1 MDPGYTP
8 DDELPV
14 RLRQEMGLLLHLESR
29 VSKQVERV
37 IDVAVKEW
45 QAVEDRAVASAAIRA
60 REEQLA
66 EDRAACVA
74 SIRKRKT
81 ASRSNERAADWA
93 SIVTDRAEHAADYVP
108 LPERLGE
115 RQQIPRCPPSS
126 TTGYTGAGIRDGAR
140 YVSRYRATCGNSY
153 LGSYQTAEEAAGVYD
168 RAAIE
173 ANIAAGYDKHR
184 LNFSRS
190 RTKRPR
196 APEAI
201 CTPDLHCSEGLD
213 EDQHAPGNE

>member
-1 MDPGYTP
+1 MQIGTAAYGPSMDPGYTP

-45 QAVEDRAVASAAIRA
+45 QVVGDRAEASAAKRA

-74 SIRKRKT
+74 SLRKRKP
-81 ASRSNERAADWA
+81 ASRINERATDWA
-93 SIVTDRAEHAADYVP
+93 SIVTDCAEHAADYVP

-126 TTGYTGAGIRDGAR
+126 TTGYTGVGIRDGAR
-140 YVSRYRATCGNSY
+140 YTSRARR
-153 LGSYQTAEEAAGVYD
+153 D
-168 RAAIE
+168 
-173 ANIAAGYDKHR
+173 
-184 LNFSRS
+184 
-190 RTKRPR
+190 
-196 APEAI
+196 PEG
-201 CTPDLHCSEGLD
+201 CCR
-213 EDQHAPGNE
+213 